1 MVAQRSEF
9 HFRQVEHVDVVFNTQ
24 TQEEKKFIP
33 SIHHVIFF

>member
-24 TQEEKKFIP
+24 TQEEKN
-33 SIHHVIFF
+33 SYLQSTM